1 MRKILKNSEIEI
13 QNGTEKGCKVSSKS
27 NYLAIP
33 SRQSH
38 VFFTFYRTPE
48 QLLETV
54 VLIDESVTS
63 KNYGKEIL
71 QRLQEDHSESKR
83 VKCSIERLEIR
94 NSIQWMT
101 KAVIDDEPKWRTEK
115 IAFVFV
121 EAKDFIDMFRNR
133 PNLNAEDFLHNVL
146 FRIPDSGT
154 HRIQI
159 HLTKEVKPTSNA
171 KDDKVFEAE
180 MKRIISE
187 KAQDLSA
194 ECLVLHNVD
203 LHLDVIDGQ
212 RIATLISKATKSVLE
227 LLSQRG
233 ANETSDEPSNLGSW
247 YPKKSGPPVSVNKN
261 KIGLTNLWQRYLMQ
275 ISKGVNIEQAKV
287 ISSDPGFASIHRATE
302 TYSNCFDEK
311 SAIGLLSGKSV
322 RPAGATKDSLALGS
336 SKPSVG
342 QETSR
347 KVYKILSSTNGSER
361 L

>member
-1 MRKILKNSEIEI
+1 
-13 QNGTEKGCKVSSKS
+13 
-27 NYLAIP
+27 
-33 SRQSH
+33 
-38 VFFTFYRTPE
+38 
-48 QLLETV
+48 
-54 VLIDESVTS
+54 
-63 KNYGKEIL
+63 
-71 QRLQEDHSESKR
+71 
-83 VKCSIERLEIR
+83 
-94 NSIQWMT
+94 
-101 KAVIDDEPKWRTEK
+101 
-115 IAFVFV
+115 
-121 EAKDFIDMFRNR
+121 MFRNR
-133 PNLNAEDFLHNVL
+133 PNLTAEDFLNNVL
-146 FRIPDSGT
+146 FRIPDPG

-159 HLTKEVKPTSNA
+159 HLTKELKSASNA

-194 ECLVLHNVD
+194 ECLVLYNVD
-203 LHLDVIDGQ
+203 LHLDVIDSQ

-287 ISSDPGFASIHRATE
+287 ISSDPGFASVHRATN
-302 TYSNCFDEK
+302 TYANCFDEK

-347 KVYKILSSTNGSER
+347 KVYKILSSTNGSDR